1 MPLRPLPGSLTMTLQ
16 PAERVVHG
24 PTVQVFWRPGCPYCA
39 RLRRA
44 LSRGGVGASWRN
56 IWADPAAAQLV
67 RRATGGDETVPTV
80 VVAGRCY
87 VNPAPRHL
95 LSVIAELTPQTG
107 PDSHGGRPRTA
118 GVIAKTRSRWRRRPV
133 GR

>member
-1 MPLRPLPGSLTMTLQ
+1 MTLQ
-16 PAERVVHG
+16 PAERESPG

-44 LSRGGVGASWRN
+44 LSRGGVHASWRN

-80 VVAGRCY
+80 VIAGRCY
-87 VNPAPRHL
+87 VNPTPRHL
-95 LSVIAELTPQTG
+95 LSVIAELTPQTE
-107 PDSHGGRPRTA
+107 PDTHGGQPPTA
-118 GVIAKTRSRWRRRPV
+118 GMIAKTRSRWRRRTV

>member
-1 MPLRPLPGSLTMTLQ
+1 MTLQ
-16 PAERVVHG
+16 PTERVVPG

-44 LSRGGVGASWRN
+44 LSRGGVHASWRN

-67 RRATGGDETVPTV
+67 RRATGGNETVPTV

-87 VNPAPRHL
+87 VNPAPRHR

-107 PDSHGGRPRTA
+107 PDSPDGQPPTP
-118 GVIAKTRSRWRRRPV
+118 GVSAKPRSRWRRRPV
-133 GR
+133 AR